1 MSSAEA
7 SLQLLYVDADE
18 NCREAVRGAFEPA
31 WTVTAVESGAAATD
45 TDVDCVVVSP
55 SLPET
60 PWQSV
65 YESLTAS
72 SDAPF
77 VLFAADPT
85 AETVRQAFR
94 LGVDD
99 VVYKSGASDPTAWS
113 DIGDQPAVDPAAD
126 PGGDSE
132 SRGASELESFAADA
146 VAVQEPSASTAA
158 ADPTDGVIGLKTRAE
173 SLVAAHRLDIRETT
187 LDVSRSLMSAADD
200 EVDVKIEWALQS
212 LATDLEAVGCLLYH
226 YDEERGLLTE
236 DFGWRDTEAPDDPT
250 GELLAD
256 AEIPDSEFPGFEEQL
271 SQFEAVCYDAT
282 TDDAAFDAE
291 VGTLLAVPIVID
303 WQLAGALV
311 VTTATPRR
319 WSASAR
325 QQLTSVGEFIGY
337 TERRRRR
344 RAELERQNERL
355 EQFTSVISHDLQ
367 NPLSVVTGYLE
378 LVSETGDV
386 DRLDPAIEAA
396 ERMETMLNELLTLA
410 REGRAVG
417 DTEPVAVDAIVS
429 NAWDGVDTP
438 TATLET
444 EGLESMDL
452 IEADPTRLQE
462 VFENLFR
469 NAIDHVGEDV
479 TVAVR
484 ATDDGVVVG
493 DDGEGIPPAEQ
504 SEIFEH
510 GYTGGG
516 GTGLGL
522 SIVETIVEGH
532 GWAISVG
539 DSEAGGAAFRIDFDP

>member
-7 SLQLLYVDADE
+7 SPQLLYVDADE
-18 NCREAVRGAFEPA
+18 NCRKAVRGAFEPE
-31 WTVTAVESGAAATD
+31 WTVTAVESGGAATD
-45 TDVDCVVVSP
+45 TNTTDVDCFVVSP

-60 PWQSV
+60 NWQSV

-72 SDAPF
+72 TDVPF
-77 VLFAADPT
+77 ILFATDPT

-99 VVYKSGASDPTAWS
+99 VIYTASDSGATTRPAPGVGSSTDPT
-113 DIGDQPAVDPAAD
+113 GDTGTESGVQSLDAEAVT
-126 PGGDSE
+126 
-132 SRGASELESFAADA
+132 
-146 VAVQEPSASTAA
+146 VQEPSANTSTAE
-158 ADPTDGVIGLKTRAE
+158 PLDGVVGLRTRAE
-173 SLVAAHRLDIRETT
+173 SLVAAHRLDIRDTT

-212 LATDLEAVGCLLYH
+212 LATDLEAVGCSLYH
-226 YDEERGLLTE
+226 YDEESGLLTE
-236 DFGWRDTEAPDDPT
+236 DFGWRDTETPDGPAS
-250 GELLAD
+250 ELLAD

-282 TDDAAFDAE
+282 TDDAVFDAE

-311 VTTATPRR
+311 VTMAAPRR
-319 WSASAR
+319 WSASVR

-417 DTEPVAVDAIVS
+417 DTEPVAVDTIVT

-444 EGLESMDL
+444 EGLEPMESV
-452 IEADPTRLQE
+452 EADPTRLQE

-484 ATDDGVVVG
+484 ATDGGVVVG
-493 DDGEGIPPAEQ
+493 DDGEGIPAAEQ
-504 SEIFEH
+504 KEIFDH

-532 GWAISVG
+532 GWEIGVG

>member
-7 SLQLLYVDADE
+7 SFQLLYIDADE
-18 NCREAVRGAFEPA
+18 DRREAVRGAFEPD
-31 WTVTAVESGAAATD
+31 WTVTAVESGAAATTAAD
-45 TDVDCVVVSP
+45 VAVDCFVASTA
-55 SLPET
+55 LPET
-60 PWQSV
+60 TWQSL
-65 YESLTAS
+65 YESLTDAS
-72 SDAPF
+72 EAPF
-77 VLFAADPT
+77 VLFADEPDADI
-85 AETVRQAFR
+85 VRQAFR

-99 VVYKSGASDPTAWS
+99 VVYTSSDSGAATPTDGGLGAPAEPAGEPASDSGLRSFDAE
-113 DIGDQPAVDPAAD
+113 AVT
-126 PGGDSE
+126 
-132 SRGASELESFAADA
+132 L
-146 VAVQEPSASTAA
+146 QEPSMTTSTVE
-158 ADPTDGVIGLKTRAE
+158 PLDGVVGLRTRVE
-173 SLVAAHRLDIRETT
+173 SLVAAQRLDIRDTT
-187 LDVSRSLMSAADD
+187 LDVSRSLMSAAID

-212 LATDLEAVGCLLYH
+212 LATALEAVGCLLYH
-226 YDEERGLLTE
+226 YDEETECLTE
-236 DFGWRDTEAPDDPT
+236 DFGWRDTD
-250 GELLAD
+250 D
-256 AEIPDSEFPGFEEQL
+256 AEAAGESLTTESIPAADFPGFAERLE
-271 SQFEAVCYDAT
+271 QFEAVCYDAT
-282 TDDAAFDAE
+282 TDESSFDAE

-303 WQLAGALV
+303 WELAGTLV
-311 VTTATPRR
+311 VTTDTPRR
-319 WSASAR
+319 WPESVR

-344 RAELERQNERL
+344 RAELKRQNERL

-386 DRLDPAIEAA
+386 DRLDPAVDAA
-396 ERMETMLNELLTLA
+396 ERMETMLDELLTLA

-417 DTEPVAVDAIVS
+417 DTEPVSIDTIVA

-438 TATLET
+438 DATLET
-444 EGLESMDL
+444 EELAPMEMV
-452 IEADPTRLQE
+452 EADPTRLRE

-493 DDGEGIPPAEQ
+493 DDGEGIPADKRDAV
-504 SEIFEH
+504 FDH

-539 DSEAGGAAFRIDFDP
+539 ESEAGGAAFRIDFEA

>member
-7 SLQLLYVDADE
+7 SFQLLYIDADA
-18 NCREAVRGAFEPA
+18 NRREAVRGAFEPA
-31 WTVTAVESGAAATD
+31 WAVTAVESGAAATAAAD
-45 TDVDCVVVSP
+45 VAVDCFVASAT
-55 SLPET
+55 LPEAT
-60 PWQSV
+60 WQSL

-72 SDAPF
+72 SEAPF
-77 VLFAADPT
+77 VLFAEEPDADM
-85 AETVRQAFR
+85 VRQAFR

-99 VVYKSGASDPTAWS
+99 VVYTASDSGAATPTTAGLGSPTDPAGES
-113 DIGDQPAVDPAAD
+113 AVDTSA
-126 PGGDSE
+126 G
-132 SRGASELESFAADA
+132 SFNAEA
-146 VAVQEPSASTAA
+146 VTVTEPSAAQSTVE
-158 ADPTDGVIGLKTRAE
+158 PLDGVVGLRTRVE
-173 SLVAAHRLDIRETT
+173 SLVAAQRLDIQDTT
-187 LDVSRSLMSAADD
+187 LDVSRSLMSAAID

-212 LATDLEAVGCLLYH
+212 LATELEAVQCLLYH
-226 YDEERGLLTE
+226 YDDETGLLTE
-236 DFGWRDTEAPDDPT
+236 DFGWRDTDAAAAD
-250 GELLAD
+250 LAIEPLD
-256 AEIPDSEFPGFEEQL
+256 NEEIPAAEFPGFAERLE
-271 SQFEAVCYDAT
+271 QFEAVCYDAT
-282 TDDAAFDAE
+282 TDDPAFDAE
-291 VGTLLAVPIVID
+291 TGTLLAVPIVIN
-303 WQLAGALV
+303 WELAGTLV

-319 WSASAR
+319 WPESVR

-378 LVSETGDV
+378 LATETGNV
-386 DRLDPAIEAA
+386 DRLDPAVDAA

-417 DTEPVAVDAIVS
+417 DTEPVAIDTIVA

-438 TATLET
+438 EATLET
-444 EGLESMDL
+444 EALTPMAMV
-452 IEADPTRLQE
+452 EADPTRLRE

-469 NAIDHVGEDV
+469 NAIDHAGADV
-479 TVAVR
+479 TVTVR
-484 ATDDGVVVG
+484 ATDNGVVVG
-493 DDGEGIPPAEQ
+493 DDGEGIPDDEQ
-504 SEIFEH
+504 DAVFDH

-532 GWAISVG
+532 GWEISLG

>member
-1 MSSAEA
+1 MSSSEA
-7 SLQLLYVDADE
+7 SFHLLYVDADGD
-18 NCREAVRGAFEPA
+18 CREAVRGAFEPE
-31 WTVTAVESGAAATD
+31 WTVTAVESGAAATSAD
-45 TDVDCVVVSP
+45 GSADCIVASTAL
-55 SLPET
+55 SET
-60 PWQSV
+60 TWQSV

-72 SDAPF
+72 TDVPF
-77 VLFAADPT
+77 ILFATDPS

-99 VVYKSGASDPTAWS
+99 VVYTASDSGTTTRTAAGVGSPTDRTDDAGAAGGVQS
-113 DIGDQPAVDPAAD
+113 LDAEAV
-126 PGGDSE
+126 SI
-132 SRGASELESFAADA
+132 
-146 VAVQEPSASTAA
+146 QEPSAEPSAVE
-158 ADPTDGVIGLKTRAE
+158 PLDGVVGLRTRAE
-173 SLVAAHRLDIRETT
+173 SLVAAQRLDIRETT

-226 YDEERGLLTE
+226 YDEERGVLTE
-236 DFGWRDTEAPDDPT
+236 DFGWRDTETPDDPAVESLT
-250 GELLAD
+250 GT
-256 AEIPDSEFPGFEEQL
+256 EIPDAEFPGFEEQL
-271 SQFEAVCYDAT
+271 SQFEAVCYDTT
-282 TDDAAFDAE
+282 TDESAFDAE
-291 VGTLLAVPIVID
+291 TGTLLAVPIVID
-303 WQLAGALV
+303 WQLAGTLV
-311 VTTATPRR
+311 VTTAAPRR
-319 WSASAR
+319 WSASVR

-386 DRLDPAIEAA
+386 ERLDPAIDAA
-396 ERMETMLNELLTLA
+396 ERMETMLDELLTLA

-417 DTEPVAVDAIVS
+417 DTEPVAVDTIVT

-444 EGLESMDL
+444 EGLEAMEQV
-452 IEADPTRLQE
+452 EADPTRLQE

-479 TVAVR
+479 TVTVR
-484 ATDDGVVVG
+484 ATDDGVAVG
-493 DDGEGIPPAEQ
+493 DDGEGIPAAEQ
-504 SEIFEH
+504 TEIFDH

-539 DSEAGGAAFRIDFDP
+539 DSEAGGAAFRINFDP